1 MKEMTKEWLEN
12 GEDHSF
18 YLIGE
23 EGERHNYYP
32 AIIGVA
38 KDNSHVAYSLEKLA
52 ECFMKLNNWSWDEA
66 VEWIAYDVERAHP
79 YYGDQAPV
87 ILPNNFIS
95 SRNKYYIPIKIVD

>member
-1 MKEMTKEWLEN
+1 MKEMTKEWLEK

-38 KDNSHVAYSLEKLA
+38 KDNSHVA
-52 ECFMKLNNWSWDEA
+52 
-66 VEWIAYDVERAHP
+66 
-79 YYGDQAPV
+79 
-87 ILPNNFIS
+87 
-95 SRNKYYIPIKIVD
+95 